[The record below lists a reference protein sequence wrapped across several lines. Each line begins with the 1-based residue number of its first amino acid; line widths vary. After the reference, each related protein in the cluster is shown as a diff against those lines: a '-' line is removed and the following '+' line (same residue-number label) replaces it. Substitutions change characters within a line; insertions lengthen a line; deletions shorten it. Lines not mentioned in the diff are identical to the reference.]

1 MDNIVSWKYQRRLPR
16 AKTDAFELAL
26 EHMEPAI
33 DVGEVKGDESLWEF
47 TAFFN
52 ADMPR
57 QDLVSAIELAEKV
70 ADIADSAQPVA
81 LQPVQNEDWH
91 SKVVHSFP
99 PIIESGFF
107 IYGFEEQVPEDKV
120 GLHVPAGMAFGTG
133 EHATTALCLRL
144 YEAQA
149 VKHQFKNALD
159 MGAGSGILAMAAAKV
174 QKTPVL
180 AVEIDP
186 PSAEVCHE
194 NAENNNVADLV
205 TSICGDG
212 FNAPG
217 VQARAPFD
225 LIFANILRNP
235 LLEMAEGLVNV
246 LDKGGIAILS
256 GFTEDQRGD
265 IRAAYTKLGLTEVD
279 TLERDQ
285 WTALCMVKN

>member
-1 MDNIVSWKYQRRLPR
+1 MDNIVSWKYQRELPR

-33 DVGEVKGDESLWEF
+33 DVGEVQGNDDLWVF
-47 TAFFN
+47 TAFFD
-52 ADMPR
+52 ATTPR
-57 QDLVSAIELAEKV
+57 TQLVASIETAEKV
-70 ADIADSAQPVA
+70 AGVNDEAHPVV
-81 LQPVQNEDWH
+81 LQGVQDEDWQ
-91 SKVVHSFP
+91 SNVIHSFP
-99 PIIESGFF
+99 PVVESGFF
-107 IYGFEEQVPEDKV
+107 IYGFDAKVPEDKV

-144 YEAQA
+144 YEEQTA
-149 VKHQFKNALD
+149 KRTFKNALD

-186 PSAEVCHE
+186 PSTEVCHE
-194 NAENNNVADLV
+194 NAVNNCVEQYV

-217 VQARAPFD
+217 VDAREPYD

-256 GFTEDQRGD
+256 GFTVEQRDD
-265 IRAAYTKLGLTEVD
+265 IREAYGKLGLTEVA
-279 TLERDQ
+279 TAERDN
-285 WTALCMVKN
+285 WTALCMTK